1 MHRLQ
6 ELVRLY
12 RLGTGVRER
21 ARLLAMSTRT
31 ERAYRAA
38 LAAADLLEGP
48 PDAVP
53 ELAVLRAAV
62 EVAKP
67 VPLARDAPSSVDRW
81 LDEIHRQAKAG
92 AGPQAIWDRLHR
104 TKPEFTASV
113 SAVKRAVRRWRRE
126 QPVKPEDVAI
136 PVVTAPGEV
145 AQVDFGFAGWFFDP
159 DSGKVRKAWVFVMV
173 MAFSRHLFAKLVFD
187 QKASTWIQLHVEA
200 FDWFGGVPETIVP
213 DNLKAA
219 VVRAAFGVGDRHELA
234 LNRSYRELAHY
245 YGFKVD
251 PTPVASPKKK
261 GKVESAVKYVCR
273 NFLVAGM
280 FDTLVAANADLPS
293 WLLAT
298 AGQRIHGT
306 TGRRPLEAFAT
317 ERPALRPL
325 PATPYDPVIWKQAT
339 VHADSHVE
347 FERRLY
353 SVPWVHLG
361 QQVWVKATRHSVLVY
376 LNDER
381 IATHQRRGADR
392 HSTTPGHLPEHR
404 ADLAQRSL
412 TYWTERADHLGE
424 DVGTYVR
431 HVIASDDT
439 LSKLRDVQAIVTH
452 LEQFPQVRAAAAARR
467 ADYYANY
474 TYPGIRRILAHALDL
489 EPLPRDGAR
498 HGQLTTPRFARRV
511 SELLLPTMESTS

>member
-67 VPLARDAPSSVDRW
+67 LPPTRDVSSSVDEW

-104 TKPEFTASV
+104 TKPEFAAGV
-113 SAVKRAVRRWRRE
+113 SAVKRAVRRWLRE

-145 AQVDFGFAGWFFDP
+145 AQVDFGFAGWMFDP

-173 MAFSRHLFAKLVFD
+173 MAFSRHMFAKLVFD
-187 QKASTWIQLHVEA
+187 QKTSTWIQWHIEA

-234 LNRSYRELAHY
+234 LNRSYRELAKY

-261 GKVESAVKYVCR
+261 GHAACR
-273 NFLVAGM
+273 LNHTVRYERLGRLLFATGLAHADGSYTRLLDQLRRVDLLILDDFLRDALTPAQTRDLADILDDRYGRQA
-280 FDTLVAANADLPS
+280 TLVAAQVPVEEWHARLGDPTLADAILDRLVHNAYRLQLKGES
-293 WLLAT
+293 QRKTRASLAMS
-298 AGQRIHGT
+298 I
-306 TGRRPLEAFAT
+306 
-317 ERPALRPL
+317 
-325 PATPYDPVIWKQAT
+325 
-339 VHADSHVE
+339 
-347 FERRLY
+347 
-353 SVPWVHLG
+353 
-361 QQVWVKATRHSVLVY
+361 
-376 LNDER
+376 
-381 IATHQRRGADR
+381 
-392 HSTTPGHLPEHR
+392 
-404 ADLAQRSL
+404 
-412 TYWTERADHLGE
+412 
-424 DVGTYVR
+424 
-431 HVIASDDT
+431 
-439 LSKLRDVQAIVTH
+439 
-452 LEQFPQVRAAAAARR
+452 
-467 ADYYANY
+467 
-474 TYPGIRRILAHALDL
+474 
-489 EPLPRDGAR
+489 
-498 HGQLTTPRFARRV
+498 
-511 SELLLPTMESTS
+511 TSI